1 MVPQLGH
8 LRGLIT
14 RTVPSASGSPTGGEC
29 LVGSEDLA
37 WAPRGVSGEGEADV
51 KRSVIVT
58 GIAVALLIAVL
69 VAPAKVTCP
78 NGPCTTA
85 PDAQGNV
92 HRYYEMKPLGAAL
105 IEEVTGLRVPIH
117 YSSGVDTESLR

>member
-1 MVPQLGH
+1 M
-8 LRGLIT
+8 
-14 RTVPSASGSPTGGEC
+14 
-29 LVGSEDLA
+29 
-37 WAPRGVSGEGEADV
+37 
-51 KRSVIVT
+51 KRSVIIT
-58 GIAVALLIAVL
+58 GIAVVLLIAVL
-69 VAPAKVTCP
+69 VAPTKVTCP

-117 YSSGVDTESLR
+117 YSSGVDTESLK